1 MALRLKTTGA
11 FYENHYVCLR
21 GHGSAAIAI
30 SDGRITGDCLCRT
43 LQRRQIHSHQFALP
57 TQKLAY
63 TSATPGKTRTVNFYR
78 IEAEWEEARHAFRLV
93 ALPGYGYAKSSRKA
107 QEEWAAGINT
117 YLESRTMLRE
127 VILLC
132 DLRHAPTALDK
143 QMYTWIRANGYV
155 GHVIATKAD
164 KVPVTK
170 IRAQQKVLAQT
181 LGTDVAHIHP
191 YAGNVATKSF
201 GSEELRLLLLPIVS

>member
-1 MALRLKTTGA
+1 MKIITSALEAMA
-11 FYENHYVCLR
+11 
-21 GHGSAAIAI
+21 
-30 SDGRITGDCLCRT
+30 
-43 LQRRQIHSHQFALP
+43 ALP
-57 TQKLAY
+57 SQYPTEELPEIAFAGRSNVGKSTLINSLCQRKKLAY

-93 ALPGYGYAKSSRKA
+93 DLPGYGYAKASRKA
-107 QEEWAAGINT
+107 QEEWAASINT
-117 YLESRTMLRE
+117 YLESRSMLRE

-143 QMYTWIRANGYV
+143 QMYTWIRSNGYV

-164 KVPVTK
+164 KIPVTK

-201 GSEELRLLLLPIVS
+201 GSEELRLLLLPFVS

>member
-1 MALRLKTTGA
+1 MKIITSALEAMA
-11 FYENHYVCLR
+11 
-21 GHGSAAIAI
+21 
-30 SDGRITGDCLCRT
+30 
-43 LQRRQIHSHQFALP
+43 ALP
-57 TQKLAY
+57 SQYPTEELPEIAFAGRSNVGKSTLINSLCQRKKLAY

-78 IEAEWEEARHAFRLV
+78 VEAEWEEARHAFRLV
-93 ALPGYGYAKSSRKA
+93 DLPGYGYAKASRKA

-201 GSEELRLLLLPIVS
+201 GSEELRLLLLPFVS

>member
-1 MALRLKTTGA
+1 MKIITSALEAMA
-11 FYENHYVCLR
+11 
-21 GHGSAAIAI
+21 
-30 SDGRITGDCLCRT
+30 
-43 LQRRQIHSHQFALP
+43 ALP
-57 TQKLAY
+57 SQYPTEELPEIAFAGRSNVGKSTLINSLCQRKKLAY

-93 ALPGYGYAKSSRKA
+93 DLPGYGYAKASRKA

-117 YLESRTMLRE
+117 YLESRSMLRE

-143 QMYTWIRANGYV
+143 QMYTWIRSNGYV

-170 IRAQQKVLAQT
+170 IRAQQKMLAQT

-191 YAGNVATKSF
+191 YAGNVATKNF
-201 GSEELRLLLLPIVS
+201 GSEELRLLLLPFVS

>member
-1 MALRLKTTGA
+1 MKIITSALEAMA
-11 FYENHYVCLR
+11 
-21 GHGSAAIAI
+21 
-30 SDGRITGDCLCRT
+30 
-43 LQRRQIHSHQFALP
+43 ALP
-57 TQKLAY
+57 SQYPTEELPEIAFAGRSNVGKSTLINSLCQRKKLAY

-93 ALPGYGYAKSSRKA
+93 DLPGYGYAKASRKA

-117 YLESRTMLRE
+117 YLESRSMLRE

-143 QMYTWIRANGYV
+143 QMYTWIRSNGYV

-201 GSEELRLLLLPIVS
+201 RSEELRLLLLPIVS

>member
-1 MALRLKTTGA
+1 MKIITSALEAMA
-11 FYENHYVCLR
+11 
-21 GHGSAAIAI
+21 
-30 SDGRITGDCLCRT
+30 
-43 LQRRQIHSHQFALP
+43 ALP
-57 TQKLAY
+57 SQYPTEELPEIAFAGRSNVGKSTLINSLCQRKKLAY

-93 ALPGYGYAKSSRKA
+93 DLPGYGYAKASRKA

-117 YLESRTMLRE
+117 YLESRSMLRE

-143 QMYTWIRANGYV
+143 QMDTWIRSNGYV

>member
-1 MALRLKTTGA
+1 MKIITSALEAMA
-11 FYENHYVCLR
+11 
-21 GHGSAAIAI
+21 
-30 SDGRITGDCLCRT
+30 
-43 LQRRQIHSHQFALP
+43 ALP
-57 TQKLAY
+57 SQYPTEELPEVAFAGRSNVGKSTLINSLCQRKKLAY

-78 IEAEWEEARHAFRLV
+78 VEAEWEEARHAFRLV
-93 ALPGYGYAKSSRKA
+93 DLPGYGYAKASRKA

-143 QMYTWIRANGYV
+143 QMYTWIRANGYA
-155 GHVIATKAD
+155 GYVIATKAD

-201 GSEELRLLLLPIVS
+201 GAEELRLLLLPFVS

>member
-1 MALRLKTTGA
+1 MKIITSALEAMA
-11 FYENHYVCLR
+11 
-21 GHGSAAIAI
+21 
-30 SDGRITGDCLCRT
+30 
-43 LQRRQIHSHQFALP
+43 ALP
-57 TQKLAY
+57 SQYPTEELPEIAFAGRSNVGKSTLINSLCQRKKLAY

-93 ALPGYGYAKSSRKA
+93 DLPGYGYAKASRKA

-117 YLESRTMLRE
+117 YLESRSMLRE

-143 QMYTWIRANGYV
+143 QMYTWIRSNGYV

-181 LGTDVAHIHP
+181 LGTDIAHIHP
-191 YAGNVATKSF
+191 YGGNVATKSF
-201 GSEELRLLLLPIVS
+201 GSEELRLLLLPFVS

>member
-1 MALRLKTTGA
+1 MKIITSALEAMA
-11 FYENHYVCLR
+11 
-21 GHGSAAIAI
+21 
-30 SDGRITGDCLCRT
+30 
-43 LQRRQIHSHQFALP
+43 ALP
-57 TQKLAY
+57 SQYPTEELPEIAFAGRSNVGKSTLINSLCQRKKLAY

-93 ALPGYGYAKSSRKA
+93 DLPGYGYAKASRKA

-117 YLESRTMLRE
+117 YLESRSMLRE

-143 QMYTWIRANGYV
+143 QMYTWIRSNGFV

-170 IRAQQKVLAQT
+170 IRAQQKMLAQT

-201 GSEELRLLLLPIVS
+201 GSEELRLLLLPFVS

>member
-1 MALRLKTTGA
+1 MKIITSALEAMA
-11 FYENHYVCLR
+11 
-21 GHGSAAIAI
+21 
-30 SDGRITGDCLCRT
+30 
-43 LQRRQIHSHQFALP
+43 ALP
-57 TQKLAY
+57 SQYPTEELPEIAFAGRSNVGKSTLINSLCQRKKLAY

-93 ALPGYGYAKSSRKA
+93 DLPGYGYAKASRKA

-117 YLESRTMLRE
+117 YLESRSMLRE

-143 QMYTWIRANGYV
+143 QMYTWIRSNGYV

-201 GSEELRLLLLPIVS
+201 GSEELRLLLLPFVS

>member
-1 MALRLKTTGA
+1 MKIITSALEAMA
-11 FYENHYVCLR
+11 
-21 GHGSAAIAI
+21 
-30 SDGRITGDCLCRT
+30 
-43 LQRRQIHSHQFALP
+43 ALP
-57 TQKLAY
+57 SQYPTEELPEIAFAGRSNVGKSTLINSLCQRKKLAY

-93 ALPGYGYAKSSRKA
+93 DLPGYGYAKASRKA

-117 YLESRTMLRE
+117 YLESRSMLRE

-143 QMYTWIRANGYV
+143 QMYTWIRSNGYV

-170 IRAQQKVLAQT
+170 IRAQQKMLAQT

-201 GSEELRLLLLPIVS
+201 GSEELRLLLIPFVS

>member
-1 MALRLKTTGA
+1 MKIITSALEAMA
-11 FYENHYVCLR
+11 
-21 GHGSAAIAI
+21 
-30 SDGRITGDCLCRT
+30 
-43 LQRRQIHSHQFALP
+43 ALP
-57 TQKLAY
+57 SQYPTEELPEIAFAGRSNVGKSTLINSLCQRKKLAY

-93 ALPGYGYAKSSRKA
+93 DLPGYGYAKASRKA

-117 YLESRTMLRE
+117 YLESRSMLRE

-143 QMYTWIRANGYV
+143 QMYTWIRSNGYV

-191 YAGNVATKSF
+191 
-201 GSEELRLLLLPIVS
+201 

>member
-1 MALRLKTTGA
+1 MKIITSALEAMA
-11 FYENHYVCLR
+11 
-21 GHGSAAIAI
+21 
-30 SDGRITGDCLCRT
+30 
-43 LQRRQIHSHQFALP
+43 ALP
-57 TQKLAY
+57 SQYPTEELPEIAFAGRSNVGKSTLINSLCQRKKLAY

-93 ALPGYGYAKSSRKA
+93 DLPGYGYAKAPRKA

-117 YLESRTMLRE
+117 YLESRSMLRE

-143 QMYTWIRANGYV
+143 QMYTWIRSNGYV

>member
-1 MALRLKTTGA
+1 MKIITSALEAMA
-11 FYENHYVCLR
+11 
-21 GHGSAAIAI
+21 
-30 SDGRITGDCLCRT
+30 
-43 LQRRQIHSHQFALP
+43 ALP
-57 TQKLAY
+57 SQYPTEELPEIAFAGRSNVGKSTLINSLCQRKKLAY

-78 IEAEWEEARHAFRLV
+78 IEAEWEEARYAFRLV
-93 ALPGYGYAKSSRKA
+93 DLPGYGYAKASRKA

-117 YLESRTMLRE
+117 YLESRSMLRE

-143 QMYTWIRANGYV
+143 QMYTWIRSNGYV

-201 GSEELRLLLLPIVS
+201 GSEELRLLLLPFVS

>member
-1 MALRLKTTGA
+1 MKIITSALEAMA
-11 FYENHYVCLR
+11 
-21 GHGSAAIAI
+21 
-30 SDGRITGDCLCRT
+30 
-43 LQRRQIHSHQFALP
+43 ALP
-57 TQKLAY
+57 SQYPTEELPEIAFAGRSNVGKSTLINSLCQRKKLAY

-93 ALPGYGYAKSSRKA
+93 DLPGYGYAKASRKA
-107 QEEWAAGINT
+107 QEEWAASINT
-117 YLESRTMLRE
+117 YLESRSMLRE

-143 QMYTWIRANGYV
+143 QMYTWIRSNGYV

-201 GSEELRLLLLPIVS
+201 GSEELRLLLLPFVS

>member
-1 MALRLKTTGA
+1 MKIITSALEAMA
-11 FYENHYVCLR
+11 
-21 GHGSAAIAI
+21 
-30 SDGRITGDCLCRT
+30 
-43 LQRRQIHSHQFALP
+43 ALP
-57 TQKLAY
+57 SQYPTGELPEIAFAGRSNVGKSTLINSLCQRKKLAY

-93 ALPGYGYAKSSRKA
+93 DLPGYGYAKASRKA

-117 YLESRTMLRE
+117 YLESRSMLRE

-143 QMYTWIRANGYV
+143 QMYTWIRSNGYV

-201 GSEELRLLLLPIVS
+201 GSEELRLLLLPFVS

>member
-1 MALRLKTTGA
+1 MKIITSALEAMA
-11 FYENHYVCLR
+11 
-21 GHGSAAIAI
+21 
-30 SDGRITGDCLCRT
+30 
-43 LQRRQIHSHQFALP
+43 ALP
-57 TQKLAY
+57 SQYPTEELPEIAFAGRSNVGKSTLINSLCQRKKLAY

-93 ALPGYGYAKSSRKA
+93 DLPGYGYAKASRKA

-117 YLESRTMLRE
+117 YLESRSMLRE

-143 QMYTWIRANGYV
+143 QMYTWIRSNGYV

-201 GSEELRLLLLPIVS
+201 GTEELRLLLLPFVS

>member
-1 MALRLKTTGA
+1 MKIITSALEAMA
-11 FYENHYVCLR
+11 
-21 GHGSAAIAI
+21 
-30 SDGRITGDCLCRT
+30 
-43 LQRRQIHSHQFALP
+43 ALP
-57 TQKLAY
+57 SQYPTEELPEIAFAGRSNVGKSTLINSLCQRKKLAY

-93 ALPGYGYAKSSRKA
+93 DLPGYGYAKASRKA

-117 YLESRTMLRE
+117 YLESRSMLRE

-143 QMYTWIRANGYV
+143 QMYTWIRSNGYV

-181 LGTDVAHIHP
+181 LGADVAHIHP

-201 GSEELRLLLLPIVS
+201 GSEELRLLLLPFVS

>member
-1 MALRLKTTGA
+1 MKIITSALEAMA
-11 FYENHYVCLR
+11 
-21 GHGSAAIAI
+21 
-30 SDGRITGDCLCRT
+30 
-43 LQRRQIHSHQFALP
+43 ALP
-57 TQKLAY
+57 SQYPTEELPEIAFAGRSNVGKSTLINSLCQRKKLAY

-93 ALPGYGYAKSSRKA
+93 DLPGYGYAKASRKA

-117 YLESRTMLRE
+117 YLESRSMLRE

-143 QMYTWIRANGYV
+143 QMYTWIRSNGYV

-170 IRAQQKVLAQT
+170 IRAQQKMLAQT

-201 GSEELRLLLLPIVS
+201 GTEELRLLLLPFVS

>member
-1 MALRLKTTGA
+1 MKIITSALEAMA
-11 FYENHYVCLR
+11 
-21 GHGSAAIAI
+21 
-30 SDGRITGDCLCRT
+30 
-43 LQRRQIHSHQFALP
+43 ALP
-57 TQKLAY
+57 SQYPTEELPEIAFAGRSNVGKSTLINSLCQRKKLAY

-93 ALPGYGYAKSSRKA
+93 DLPGYGYAKASRKA

-117 YLESRTMLRE
+117 YLESRSVLRE

-143 QMYTWIRANGYV
+143 QMYTWIRSNGYV

-201 GSEELRLLLLPIVS
+201 GSEELRLLLLPFVS

>member
-1 MALRLKTTGA
+1 MKIITSALEAMA
-11 FYENHYVCLR
+11 
-21 GHGSAAIAI
+21 
-30 SDGRITGDCLCRT
+30 
-43 LQRRQIHSHQFALP
+43 ALP
-57 TQKLAY
+57 SQYPTEELPEIAFAGRSNVGKSTLINSLCQRKKLAY

-93 ALPGYGYAKSSRKA
+93 DLPGYGYAKASRKA

-117 YLESRTMLRE
+117 YLESRSMLRE

-143 QMYTWIRANGYV
+143 QMYTWIRSNGYV

-170 IRAQQKVLAQT
+170 IRAQQKMLAQT

>member
-1 MALRLKTTGA
+1 MKIITSALEAMA
-11 FYENHYVCLR
+11 
-21 GHGSAAIAI
+21 
-30 SDGRITGDCLCRT
+30 
-43 LQRRQIHSHQFALP
+43 ALP
-57 TQKLAY
+57 SQYPTEELPEIAFAGRSNVGKSTLINSLCQRKKLAY

-93 ALPGYGYAKSSRKA
+93 DLPGYGYAKASRKA

-117 YLESRTMLRE
+117 YLESRSMLRE

-143 QMYTWIRANGYV
+143 QMYTWIRSNGYV

-170 IRAQQKVLAQT
+170 IRAQQKMLAQT

-201 GSEELRLLLLPIVS
+201 GSEELRLLLLPFVS

>member
-1 MALRLKTTGA
+1 MKIITSALEAMA
-11 FYENHYVCLR
+11 
-21 GHGSAAIAI
+21 
-30 SDGRITGDCLCRT
+30 
-43 LQRRQIHSHQFALP
+43 ALP
-57 TQKLAY
+57 SQYPTEELQEIAFAGRSNVGKSTLINSLCQRKKLAY

-78 IEAEWEEARHAFRLV
+78 IEAEWEEERHAFRLV
-93 ALPGYGYAKSSRKA
+93 DLPGYGYAKASRKA

-201 GSEELRLLLLPIVS
+201 GSEELRLLLLPFVS

>member
-1 MALRLKTTGA
+1 MKIITSALEAMA
-11 FYENHYVCLR
+11 
-21 GHGSAAIAI
+21 
-30 SDGRITGDCLCRT
+30 
-43 LQRRQIHSHQFALP
+43 ALP
-57 TQKLAY
+57 SQYPTEELPEIAFAGRSNVGKSTLINSLCQRKKLAY

-78 IEAEWEEARHAFRLV
+78 IEAEWEEARHAFHLV
-93 ALPGYGYAKSSRKA
+93 DLPGYGYAKASRKA

-117 YLESRTMLRE
+117 YLESRSMLRE

-143 QMYTWIRANGYV
+143 QMYTWIRSNGYV

-170 IRAQQKVLAQT
+170 IRAQQKMLAQT

-201 GSEELRLLLLPIVS
+201 GTEELRLLLLPFVS

>member
-1 MALRLKTTGA
+1 MKIITSALEAMA
-11 FYENHYVCLR
+11 
-21 GHGSAAIAI
+21 
-30 SDGRITGDCLCRT
+30 
-43 LQRRQIHSHQFALP
+43 ALP
-57 TQKLAY
+57 SQYPTEELPEIAFAGRSNVGKSTLINSLCQRKKLAY

-93 ALPGYGYAKSSRKA
+93 DLPGYGYAKASRKA

-117 YLESRTMLRE
+117 YLESRSMLRE

>member
-1 MALRLKTTGA
+1 MKIITSALEAMA
-11 FYENHYVCLR
+11 
-21 GHGSAAIAI
+21 
-30 SDGRITGDCLCRT
+30 
-43 LQRRQIHSHQFALP
+43 ALP
-57 TQKLAY
+57 SQYPTEELPEIAFAGRSNVGKSTLINSLCQRKKLAY

-93 ALPGYGYAKSSRKA
+93 DLPGYGYAKASRKA
-107 QEEWAAGINT
+107 QEEWAASINT
-117 YLESRTMLRE
+117 YLESRSMLRE

-143 QMYTWIRANGYV
+143 QMYTWIRSNGYV

-181 LGTDVAHIHP
+181 LGADVAHIHP

-201 GSEELRLLLLPIVS
+201 GSEELRLLLLPFVS

>member
-1 MALRLKTTGA
+1 MKIITSALEAMA
-11 FYENHYVCLR
+11 
-21 GHGSAAIAI
+21 
-30 SDGRITGDCLCRT
+30 
-43 LQRRQIHSHQFALP
+43 ALP
-57 TQKLAY
+57 SQYPTEELPEIAFAGRSNVGKSTLINSLCQRKKLAY

-93 ALPGYGYAKSSRKA
+93 DLPGYGYAKASRKA

-117 YLESRTMLRE
+117 YLESRSMLRE

-201 GSEELRLLLLPIVS
+201 GSEELCLLLLPFVS

>member
-1 MALRLKTTGA
+1 MKIITSALEAMA
-11 FYENHYVCLR
+11 
-21 GHGSAAIAI
+21 
-30 SDGRITGDCLCRT
+30 
-43 LQRRQIHSHQFALP
+43 ALP
-57 TQKLAY
+57 SQYPTEELPEIAFAGRSNVGKSTLINSLCQRKKLAY

-93 ALPGYGYAKSSRKA
+93 DLPGYGYAKASRKA

-117 YLESRTMLRE
+117 YLESRSMLRE

-143 QMYTWIRANGYV
+143 QMYTWIRSNGYV

-181 LGTDVAHIHP
+181 VGTDVAHIHP

>member
-1 MALRLKTTGA
+1 MKIITSALEAMA
-11 FYENHYVCLR
+11 
-21 GHGSAAIAI
+21 
-30 SDGRITGDCLCRT
+30 
-43 LQRRQIHSHQFALP
+43 ALP
-57 TQKLAY
+57 SQYPTEELPEIAFAGRSNVGKSTLINSLCQRKKLAY

-93 ALPGYGYAKSSRKA
+93 DLPGYGYAKASRKA

-117 YLESRTMLRE
+117 YLESRSMLRE

-143 QMYTWIRANGYV
+143 QMYTWIRSNGYV

>member
-1 MALRLKTTGA
+1 MKIITSALEAMA
-11 FYENHYVCLR
+11 
-21 GHGSAAIAI
+21 
-30 SDGRITGDCLCRT
+30 
-43 LQRRQIHSHQFALP
+43 ALP
-57 TQKLAY
+57 SQYPTEELPEIAFAGRSNVGKSTLINSLCQRKKLAY

-78 IEAEWEEARHAFRLV
+78 IEAEWEEERHAFRLV
-93 ALPGYGYAKSSRKA
+93 DLPGYGYAKASRKA

-117 YLESRTMLRE
+117 YLESRSMLRE

-143 QMYTWIRANGYV
+143 QMYTWIRANGYA

-181 LGTDVAHIHP
+181 LGTDAAHIHP

-201 GSEELRLLLLPIVS
+201 GAEELRLLLLPFVS

>member
-1 MALRLKTTGA
+1 MKIITSALEAMA
-11 FYENHYVCLR
+11 
-21 GHGSAAIAI
+21 
-30 SDGRITGDCLCRT
+30 
-43 LQRRQIHSHQFALP
+43 ALP
-57 TQKLAY
+57 SQYPTEELPEIAFAGRSNVGKSTLINSLCQRKKLAY

-78 IEAEWEEARHAFRLV
+78 IEAEWEEARYAFRLV
-93 ALPGYGYAKSSRKA
+93 DLPGYGYAKASRKA

-117 YLESRTMLRE
+117 YLESRSMLRE

-143 QMYTWIRANGYV
+143 QMYTWIRSNGYV

>member
-1 MALRLKTTGA
+1 MKIITSALEAMA
-11 FYENHYVCLR
+11 
-21 GHGSAAIAI
+21 
-30 SDGRITGDCLCRT
+30 
-43 LQRRQIHSHQFALP
+43 ALP
-57 TQKLAY
+57 SQYPTEELPEIAFAGRSNVGKSTLINSLCQRKKLAY
-63 TSATPGKTRTVNFYR
+63 TSAIPGKTRTVNFYR

-93 ALPGYGYAKSSRKA
+93 DLPGYGYAKASRKA

-117 YLESRTMLRE
+117 YLESRSMLRE

-143 QMYTWIRANGYV
+143 QMYTWIRSNGYV

>member
-1 MALRLKTTGA
+1 MKIITSALEAMA
-11 FYENHYVCLR
+11 
-21 GHGSAAIAI
+21 
-30 SDGRITGDCLCRT
+30 
-43 LQRRQIHSHQFALP
+43 ALP
-57 TQKLAY
+57 SQYPTEELPEIAFAGRSNVGKSTLINSLCQRKKLAY

-93 ALPGYGYAKSSRKA
+93 DLPGYGYAKASRKA

-117 YLESRTMLRE
+117 YLESRSMLRE

-143 QMYTWIRANGYV
+143 QMYTWIRSNGYV

-201 GSEELRLLLLPIVS
+201 GSEELRLLLLPIVL

>member
-1 MALRLKTTGA
+1 MKIITSALEAMA
-11 FYENHYVCLR
+11 
-21 GHGSAAIAI
+21 
-30 SDGRITGDCLCRT
+30 
-43 LQRRQIHSHQFALP
+43 ALP
-57 TQKLAY
+57 SQYPTEELPEIAFAGRSNVGKSTLINSLCQRKKLAY

-93 ALPGYGYAKSSRKA
+93 DLPGYGYAKASRKA

-117 YLESRTMLRE
+117 YLESRSMLRE

-201 GSEELRLLLLPIVS
+201 GLEELRLLLLPFVS

>member
-1 MALRLKTTGA
+1 MKIITSALEAMA
-11 FYENHYVCLR
+11 
-21 GHGSAAIAI
+21 
-30 SDGRITGDCLCRT
+30 
-43 LQRRQIHSHQFALP
+43 ALP
-57 TQKLAY
+57 SQYPTEELPEIAFAGRSNVGKSTLINSLCQRKKLAY

-93 ALPGYGYAKSSRKA
+93 DLPGYGYAKASRKA

-117 YLESRTMLRE
+117 YLESRSMLRE

-143 QMYTWIRANGYV
+143 QMYTWIRSNGYV

-170 IRAQQKVLAQT
+170 MRAQQKVLAQT

>member
-1 MALRLKTTGA
+1 MKIITSALEAMA
-11 FYENHYVCLR
+11 
-21 GHGSAAIAI
+21 
-30 SDGRITGDCLCRT
+30 
-43 LQRRQIHSHQFALP
+43 ALP
-57 TQKLAY
+57 SQYPTEELPEIAFAGRSNVGKSTLINSLCQRKKLAY

-93 ALPGYGYAKSSRKA
+93 DLPGYGYAKASRKA

-117 YLESRTMLRE
+117 YLESRSMLRE

-143 QMYTWIRANGYV
+143 QMYTWIRSNGYV

-181 LGTDVAHIHP
+181 LGSDVAHIHP